1 MSFESPSFD
10 SVKVGDALPPLSIAI
25 TPSLIVGGAIAS
37 RDFTPVHHDAD
48 AARAQ
53 GMQNVFMNILTTNGL
68 VGRFVTD
75 WAGRDAQ
82 LAGVSIKLGAPN
94 LPGDTMKLSGTV
106 KSKDEAKRP
115 GGFRRYPPGSVWLLE
130 NPLNLARLGINIYS
144 SEGRIR
150 TRSRH
155 KADGSGARAKELGS

>member
-1 MSFESPSFD
+1 MSFESPSFE
-10 SVKVGDALPPLSIAI
+10 SVEVGDALPPLSIDI

-75 WAGRDAQ
+75 WAGSDAR
-82 LAGVSIKLGAPN
+82 LEGVSIKLGAPN

-106 KSKDEAKRP
+106 KSKDEAKATVEVEVSGTNAWGDHVTGTVIFTLP
-115 GGFRRYPPGSVWLLE
+115 RR
-130 NPLNLARLGINIYS
+130 A
-144 SEGRIR
+144 
-150 TRSRH
+150 
-155 KADGSGARAKELGS
+155 